1 MSFVMFQ
8 DSVVSDGASV
18 HGEDG
23 GGLRTPAAGA
33 AVLHRPRLEVGSA
46 AHFVHDDCLKET
58 VSGRVR

>member
-1 MSFVMFQ
+1 MLFVMLK
-8 DSVVSDGASV
+8 DSVMSDGASV

-46 AHFVHDDCLKET
+46 HLFTTT
-58 VSGRVR
+58 VSKKPFLNT

>member
-1 MSFVMFQ
+1 MLFVMSK
-8 DSVVSDGASV
+8 DSVMSDGASV

-46 AHFVHDDCLKET
+46 HLFVT
-58 VSGRVR
+58 IVSEKLFLDA